1 MIVLVTTLQ
10 ATITIY
16 LFATAYTL
24 KLPRIPG
31 HHRRQQTVVAKM
43 IRPAEANDLH
53 AMKNIIDAN
62 ELFPSEMLNEMTK
75 SYFEGKSDEVWF
87 VKVKDN
93 LPIAVVFA
101 GPEKMTEGCFNAFL
115 LAVAPNC
122 QREGHGRDLMIYLAD
137 HLQSSSVARILLVET
152 SGNDEYAGTRHF
164 YTAIG
169 YKQVAMIPEFY
180 QKGEDKIIYLK
191 TLC

>member
-1 MIVLVTTLQ
+1 L
-10 ATITIY
+10 
-16 LFATAYTL
+16 
-24 KLPRIPG
+24 
-31 HHRRQQTVVAKM
+31 
-43 IRPAEANDLH
+43 
-53 AMKNIIDAN
+53 
-62 ELFPSEMLNEMTK
+62 
-75 SYFEGKSDEVWF
+75 
-87 VKVKDN
+87 VKVKVYV
-93 LPIAVVFA
+93 PIAFA
-101 GPEKMTEGCFNAFL
+101 GPEKMTEGCFNALL

-137 HLQSSSVARILLVET
+137 HLQSNSIARILLVET

-191 TLC
+191 T